1 MTETSDPTGRLDF
14 AARFP
19 PEERFAAIAAELA
32 ARLAAACGCAAGAAE
47 DIRGAVRAAFQQ
59 AIASA
64 GGEAGIDLTLRAGD
78 GVFDADLAS
87 GGSALCHCSKSR
99 TS

>member
-1 MTETSDPTGRLDF
+1 MTETSEPTGPLAF

-47 DIRGAVRAAFQQ
+47 EIRSAVRIGFEQ
-59 AIASA
+59 ALAGA
-64 GGEAGIDLTLRAGD
+64 GGEAGIDLTLRAGN